1 MAYSLSRYMPNV
13 SIIMP
18 AYNSSRWISDSIQSV
33 FEQNYVQWELLIV
46 DDGSTDN
53 TKNIVKDFL
62 NDKRIKYF
70 YQDNYGPAVARN
82 YGISKASGKY
92 LAFLD
97 SDDLWKP
104 NKLEL
109 QLNYLKN
116 NPDCCLIH
124 TNYSTFESNTQN
136 SKPFRQTPWFSNWDE
151 NERLLMFDTIGTL
164 TVLTETQ
171 LIKNLG
177 GFNNDLHGTEDWD
190 LWIRVSKEGK
200 ISKLNDDTAFYRI
213 HPKGISQSFDKHLIE
228 LDKVYNQHV
237 FQSKIQNKIK
247 YAANSV
253 YSFRKAKNYFKK
265 KNYLFFLRYI
275 CSGICYWFVASI
287 KHFINI

>member
-1 MAYSLSRYMPNV
+1 MHYKHEILV

-18 AYNSSRWISDSIQSV
+18 TFNNSNFINESIESV
-33 FEQNYVQWELLIV
+33 VNQNYIFWELIIV

-62 NDKRIKYF
+62 TDKRIKYYF
-70 YQDNYGPAVARN
+70 QENNGPATARN
-82 YGISKASGKY
+82 FGISKASGKY

-97 SDDLWKP
+97 SDDIWIQ

-109 QLNYLKN
+109 QLNHLKK
-116 NPDCCLIH
+116 NPICCLIH
-124 TNYSTFESNTQN
+124 TNYSTFESNIQN
-136 SKPFRQTPWFSNWDE
+136 SKPFRQTPWFSKWDE

-164 TVLTETQ
+164 TVLTKTQ

-177 GFNNDLHGTEDWD
+177 GFKKDLYGTEDWD

-200 ISKLNDDTAFYRI
+200 ISKLHDDTAYYRI
-213 HPKGISQSFDKHLIE
+213 HPEGISQSFDKHLIE

-237 FQSKIQNKIK
+237 FQSKIKNKIK

-253 YSFRKAKNYFKK
+253 YFFRKARNYFVK
-265 KNYLFFLRYI
+265 KNYPFFIKNIYF
-275 CSGICYWFVASI
+275 GIYYWLIASI
-287 KHFINI
+287 KHFLN